1 MYLDYIETC
10 KHVFRANERRH
21 VPHKARS
28 VEVCIILGEENW
40 TNIFKYCSF
49 SPLPDYFLGDLIPK
63 ACEKCKHLAL
73 TLREMRIH
81 WKLQPK
87 QEEKMLIF
95 PVSCFFLYKVFLLE
109 MSYATQH
116 PHPSQVV
123 LSFCILHRHSVDISG
138 YGSLQG
144 TPTFALFSLSII

>member
-21 VPHKARS
+21 VSHKARS
-28 VEVCIILGEENW
+28 VEGCIILGEENW

-63 ACEKCKHLAL
+63 ACEKCKYLAL

-87 QEEKMLIF
+87 QEEKNAHLSCKLCF
-95 PVSCFFLYKVFLLE
+95 PVRSFPPWNVLCHTTSTSITSGPEFL
-109 MSYATQH
+109 
-116 PHPSQVV
+116 
-123 LSFCILHRHSVDISG
+123 HSS
-138 YGSLQG
+138 
-144 TPTFALFSLSII
+144 